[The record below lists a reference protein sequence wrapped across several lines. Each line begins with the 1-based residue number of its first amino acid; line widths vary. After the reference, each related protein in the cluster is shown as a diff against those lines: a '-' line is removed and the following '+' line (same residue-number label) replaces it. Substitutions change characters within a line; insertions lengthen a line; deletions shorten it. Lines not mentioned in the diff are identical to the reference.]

1 MLVWMLY
8 VIAVTLVLAAAAW
21 AAECAERLRRS
32 STRWIWGLAI
42 VLSLLIPTVI
52 ASVSIQIPSI
62 LTPAVSEKVIALR
75 TATSARLS
83 PTLLISGSART
94 AAAWRGLDPVLKLA
108 WPAVSI
114 AMCLGLIASGAHLY
128 WRERGWSTGML
139 SGTRVCVAP
148 DVGPA
153 VVGLLRP
160 RIVVPAWLM
169 SSSPS
174 HQDAVIAHE
183 RSHLDAG
190 DTRLFTGALFLLV
203 FMPWNLP
210 LWWQLRRLR
219 YAIEVDCDRRV
230 LKSGHD
236 AVGYGETLIAVGEH
250 QSAYIGAVAAM
261 SESRSFL
268 EQRIVIMM
276 SKPAKWWRASAVAL
290 LSLSAVLVAVAAQ
303 VSPPNAAGSVS
314 PTHQEISLDASV
326 LDEYVGSY
334 KAGDRAVITVTR
346 TGQQLMAQLTGQPSA
361 PIYPESTREFFY
373 KIVDA
378 QISFVPDAQGQASSL
393 VLHQN
398 GHNMT
403 MPRVDAAVAQ
413 QIADIV
419 LAKVQAQTAT
429 PGSEAALR
437 RLIAAIE
444 SGKPN
449 YDEMTPALADVT
461 RQQLPKLQ
469 AVVSGFGAVQSIE
482 FRGVGNQG
490 WDLYD
495 VKQERGSLQWRIA
508 LDSSGK
514 IAGALVTAAP

>member
-1 MLVWMLY
+1 MLAWMLY

-21 AAECAERLRRS
+21 AAEYAERLRHS
-32 STRWIWGLAI
+32 STRWVWALAI

-75 TATSARLS
+75 TATSAHLS
-83 PTLLISGSART
+83 PAILIGRSART
-94 AAAWRGLDPVLKLA
+94 AAAWQGLDPVLKLA

-128 WRERGWSTGML
+128 WRKRSWSTGML
-139 SGTRVCVAP
+139 AGTRVYLAP
-148 DVGPA
+148 NVGPA

-160 RIVVPAWLM
+160 CIVVPAWLM
-169 SSSPS
+169 SLPPS
-174 HQDAVIAHE
+174 HQAAVIAHE

-190 DTRLFTGALFLLV
+190 DVRLFTAALFLLV

-219 YAIEVDCDRRV
+219 YAIEVDCDIRV
-230 LKSGHD
+230 LKSGQD

-261 SESRSFL
+261 SESKSFL
-268 EQRIVIMM
+268 ERRIAIMM
-276 SKPAKWWRASAVAL
+276 SKPVRWWRASAVAL

-314 PTHQEISLDASV
+314 PTHEEISVDPSV
-326 LDEYVGSY
+326 LDGYVGSY
-334 KAGDRAVITVTR
+334 KAGDRVVLTVIR
-346 TGQQLMAQLTGQPSA
+346 HGQQLAAQLTGQPEA
-361 PIYPESTREFFY
+361 PIFPENATEFFY

-378 QISFVPDAQGQASSL
+378 QITFVPDAQGQASSL

-398 GHNMT
+398 GHNIT
-403 MPRVDAAVAQ
+403 MPRVDAAAAQ
-413 QIADIV
+413 QIADNV
-419 LAKVQAQTAT
+419 AAKVQSQTAT

-449 YDEMTPALADVT
+449 YDEMTPELADVT

-469 AVVSGFGAVQSIE
+469 AAVSGFGAVQSIE

-508 LDSSGK
+508 LNSSGK
-514 IAGALVTAAP
+514 IAGALVTAGP